1 MFKADDVAAKAR
13 EDACAIAAGAN
24 GQQPHPVSVD
34 HSPKRKRPRPET
46 VAKRAL
52 KAGLPVKSYTTADGT
67 TINLGEP
74 DSSAA
79 VTSNPWDAA
88 TEALTKQ

>member
-1 MFKADDVAAKAR
+1 MRDRGWGERSNSRIRFR
-13 EDACAIAAGAN
+13 WTT
-24 GQQPHPVSVD
+24 
-34 HSPKRKRPRPET
+34 SPKRKRPRPET

-88 TEALTKQ
+88 TEALTKK